1 MLDKKEVV
9 QKSLRIDSKL
19 DEALTELASI
29 LNRSQNELIDYAIRK
44 LILDNRVWFAG
55 EFVEEYY
62 NKINKS
68 IYTPFEENIYSFK
81 LSFIP
86 YDFVTKSGGKL
97 VLSKPDN
104 ENDYEIVQEFDI
116 DNSPKS
122 SKQLKEGLAEII
134 KILIKKHPELKEKY
148 KIKEIDV

>member
-68 IYTPFEENIYSFK
+68 FYTVFEENIYSYK

-97 VLSKPDN
+97 VLSKSDN
-104 ENDYEIVQEFDI
+104 ENDYEVVQEFDI
-116 DNSPKS
+116 DNSPIS
-122 SKQLKEGLAEII
+122 SMQLKEGLAEII
-134 KILIKKHPELKEKY
+134 KIMIKKHPELKEKY